1 MINKNII
8 FPKIKPVEIKTE
20 KIKTSS
26 NNLQRL
32 KNQDKK
38 IDELQTKSYQIEKT
52 NVSNQTQFESIEQD
66 ITNLKQRISTIDNS
80 LSNLNSKVDEIDKSN
95 NAQTDLLGALQ
106 AIEDT
111 NTARIT
117 NLETLQTRN
126 EQTKKDLK
134 VLQTKHNT
142 DISDLQRQIEILK
155 QPVDDSYH
163 PKTYS
168 DFPAGT
174 ILKTYDFFEME
185 MESTEIGAL
194 TLPIVCFCAEAE
206 SEGTIKVNF
215 NYKFAVDNLDLLVTI
230 TLNGEN
236 LCQDTIK
243 VENAT
248 EWQTYQKT
256 FSDIELN
263 QTAKANMI
271 KIVCQPSSSKAFS
284 VNYIKVELFAPNAD
298 LINKQIPY
306 DVEIIN
312 GYYYITDCSTG
323 TAKIAHE
330 KFEDVKNIDALQFE
344 TTTYKAKLLVVGQ
357 KCKSYNS
364 TYVLDDIHYIY
375 RGWDNHI
382 HSYSFAL
389 GNDYRI
395 TDQFISFDWVARRNA
410 ALNMTMA
417 NSQSDARPMTLT
429 SSNNNYTTYATQ
441 NSPKNFAICH
451 SIKPFT
457 NITEHV
463 DYRFPL
469 ALVDLNGEVWLYST
483 YSSDRK
489 TISLGY
495 GTNIRAYYKSF
506 TSENSYELTV
516 FVTKFD
522 KIVNYDITYLKTA
535 DTPYTINST
544 IEIGSYDD
552 YFEGANNDYFVVKN
566 GKLQHYLKSTETTD
580 ENTDESTDE
589 NTNSNTNSSN
599 SDISLSNSN
608 TSSISNED
616 STNANW

>member
-1 MINKNII
+1 MVTKAIIEEVINNYQVKVRIPILDSTENFSTSTSQVELSTAIVCVQPRSTFVPEVGDIVIVSFEDNDKGKPII
-8 FPKIKPVEIKTE
+8 IGCLFKE
-20 KIKTSS
+20 SD
-26 NNLQRL
+26 NLSQ
-32 KNQDKK
+32 
-38 IDELQTKSYQIEKT
+38 
-52 NVSNQTQFESIEQD
+52 
-66 ITNLKQRISTIDNS
+66 
-80 LSNLNSKVDEIDKSN
+80 VD
-95 NAQTDLLGALQ
+95 L
-106 AIEDT
+106 
-111 NTARIT
+111 TARNLTVNEGTVLSKNTQIGDIDYNQLKYLQGLQEPVQQALT
-117 NLETLQTRN
+117 NLETMLANYNTN
-126 EQTKKDLK
+126 STGTSSADIEALTK
-134 VLQTKHNT
+134 KHNT
-142 DISDLQRQIEILK
+142 DISDLQRQIELLK

-163 PKTYS
+163 PKSYS

-174 ILKTYDFFEME
+174 IIKSYDFFEME
-185 MESTEIGAL
+185 METSEIGTL
-194 TLPIVCFCAEAE
+194 NLPIVCFCAEAG
-206 SEGTIKVNF
+206 SEGTIKVNLK
-215 NYKFAVDNLDLLVTI
+215 YKFAVDNLDLLVTI

-263 QTAKANMI
+263 QTARANMI

-417 NSQSDARPMTLT
+417 NSQNDARPMTLT

-522 KIVNYDITYLKTA
+522 KIVNYNITFLKTA

-544 IEIGSYDD
+544 TEIGSYDD
-552 YFEGANNDYFVVKN
+552 YFEGANNDYFVVKS
-566 GKLQHYLKSTETTD
+566 GKLQHYLKPTETTD
-580 ENTDESTDE
+580 ENTK
-589 NTNSNTNSSN
+589 
-599 SDISLSNSN
+599 
-608 TSSISNED
+608 
-616 STNANW
+616 

>member
-8 FPKIKPVEIKTE
+8 FPKIKPVEIKTG
-20 KIKTSS
+20 KIRTAS
-26 NNLQRL
+26 NRLQKL

-52 NVSNQTQFESIEQD
+52 NATNQSQLDAIEKDISNFKHNFSVIDTNFDNLFNTVSE
-66 ITNLKQRISTIDNS
+66 IDN
-80 LSNLNSKVDEIDKSN
+80 
-95 NAQTDLLGALQ
+95 
-106 AIEDT
+106 T
-111 NTARIT
+111 NTKQAEQISVLFVKTNGNATRIDA
-117 NLETLQTRN
+117 LEPLQSRTVQIR
-126 EQTKKDLK
+126 KDLSA
-134 VLQTKHNT
+134 LQTKHDA
-142 DISDLQRQIEILK
+142 DISDLTRQIELLK

-168 DFPAGT
+168 DFPVGT

-185 MESTEIGAL
+185 METSEIGTL
-194 TLPIVCFCAEAE
+194 NLPIVCFCAEAE
-206 SEGTIKVNF
+206 SEGTIKINF

-284 VNYIKVELFAPNAD
+284 VNYVKVELFAPNAD

-417 NSQSDARPMTLT
+417 NSQNDARPMTLT

-483 YSSDRK
+483 YASDRK

-544 IEIGSYDD
+544 TEIGSYDD
-552 YFEGANNDYFVVKN
+552 YFEGANNDYFVVKG
-566 GKLQHYLKSTETTD
+566 GKLQHYLKPTETTD

-589 NTNSNTNSSN
+589 NTSTNNNNTNSS
-599 SDISLSNSN
+599 SNN
-608 TSSISNED
+608 D
-616 STNANW
+616 STNANL

>member
-8 FPKIKPVEIKTE
+8 FPKIKPVEMKTD
-20 KIKTSS
+20 KIRTAS
-26 NNLQRL
+26 NSLQRL

-52 NVSNQTQFESIEQD
+52 NVTNQSQLDAIEKDISNFKHNFSVID
-66 ITNLKQRISTIDNS
+66 TNFDNLFNTVSEIDN
-80 LSNLNSKVDEIDKSN
+80 
-95 NAQTDLLGALQ
+95 
-106 AIEDT
+106 T
-111 NTARIT
+111 NTTQAEQISVLFAKTNGNATRIEA
-117 NLETLQTRN
+117 LEPLQSRTVQIR
-126 EQTKKDLK
+126 KDLSA
-134 VLQTKHNT
+134 LQTKHDT
-142 DISDLQRQIEILK
+142 DISDLTRQIEILK

-206 SEGTIKVNF
+206 SEGTLKIKF
-215 NYKFAVDNLDLLVTI
+215 NYKYAVDNLELLVTVL
-230 TLNGEN
+230 LNGES
-236 LCQDTIK
+236 LLQDKIT

-248 EWQTYQKT
+248 EWQTYQKSLDGIT
-256 FSDIELN
+256 LN
-263 QTAKANMI
+263 KTAKANMI
-271 KIVCQPSSSKAFS
+271 KIMCQPTYTKAFS
-284 VNYIKVELFAPNAD
+284 INYVKVELFAPNAD

-395 TDQFISFDWVARRNA
+395 TDQFISFDWLPNRNTV
-410 ALNMTMA
+410 LNIAIT
-417 NSQSDARPMTLT
+417 NSQNDARTMTLMA
-429 SSNNNYTTYATQ
+429 SNTNYTTYTTQ
-441 NSPKNFAICH
+441 NSPKNFAINH
-451 SIKPFT
+451 AFKPFT
-457 NITEHV
+457 SILKHI
-463 DYRFPL
+463 DYRYPL

-483 YSSDRK
+483 YASDRK

-495 GTNIRAYYKSF
+495 GTNIRAYYKNYKN
-506 TSENSYELTV
+506 ENSYDLSV

-522 KIVNYDITYLKTA
+522 KIVNYNITFLKTA

-544 IEIGSYDD
+544 TEIGSYDD
-552 YFEGANNDYFVVKN
+552 YFEGANNDYFVVKG
-566 GKLQHYLKSTETTD
+566 GKLQHYLKPTTND
-580 ENTDESTDE
+580 SSE
-589 NTNSNTNSSN
+589 NTNANSTNTN
-599 SDISLSNSN
+599 
-608 TSSISNED
+608 
-616 STNANW
+616 